1 MAKCPICKGK
11 INSFNKTKALDGTI
25 CGYCASLCSSH
36 SVMQVEEISEHWKK
50 NNERWNVFKT
60 TQKLKNIMSGVVSI
74 DTDNEMFVFCD
85 AENKK
90 KIKITPIVFKYN
102 EVIRYEKEIVGE
114 RNVSKKKGTLTRAV
128 VGGAIAGPVGAI
140 VGGGTAKTETK
151 TVGGVELLK
160 IRFKLES
167 GEYEKCITNYPL
179 ELIGFLDKCIQEN
192 EKEDVQ
198 SNNDSAADEIMKYK
212 NLLDIGAITQ
222 EEFEAK
228 KKQLLNL

>member
-140 VGGGTAKTETK
+140 VGAV
-151 TVGGVELLK
+151 VGFVGSVGNEAISVYQAYNQQDITMKQRNEQLK
-160 IRFKLES
+160 YTRQRAGFSLES
-167 GEYEKCITNYPL
+167 GS
-179 ELIGFLDKCIQEN
+179 IGEN
-192 EKEDVQ
+192 R
-198 SNNDSAADEIMKYK
+198 
-212 NLLDIGAITQ
+212 
-222 EEFEAK
+222 
-228 KKQLLNL
+228 